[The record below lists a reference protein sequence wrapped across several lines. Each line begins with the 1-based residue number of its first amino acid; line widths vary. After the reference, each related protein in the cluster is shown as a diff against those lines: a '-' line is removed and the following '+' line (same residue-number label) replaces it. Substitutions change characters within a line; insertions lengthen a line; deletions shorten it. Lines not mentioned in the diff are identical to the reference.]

1 MILNAPDIDEK
12 SEIREVLAGNA
23 EAYGAIVRRY
33 QDRLVAAVYAMIGSR
48 EDAEDVT
55 QECLAIAFR
64 RLSTFEGRSSLFT
77 WLHRIAMNLA
87 ISHRRKRRLENA
99 HERTSMEFAE
109 LDLVGREE
117 PVEQQIDRRDQ
128 QALVRAAV
136 LQLDEQY
143 RSVLVLRDVQGMD
156 YGDIAETL
164 QIPIGTVRSRLHR
177 ARLEIKDILELLM
190 KKSLNT

>member
-1 MILNAPDIDEK
+1 MSEIDEK

-33 QDRLVAAVYAMIGSR
+33 QDRLVAAVYAMLGNR

-87 ISHRRKRRLENA
+87 ISHRRKHRLENA
-99 HERTSMEFAE
+99 RERTSMEFAE

-117 PVEQQIDRRDQ
+117 PVERQIDRRDE
-128 QALVRAAV
+128 QALVQAAV
-136 LQLDEQY
+136 LRLDDQY

-156 YGDIAETL
+156 YGEIAETL
-164 QIPIGTVRSRLHR
+164 EIPIGTVRSRLHR

-190 KKSLNT
+190 KKKLAT